1 MKILKGMNRFN
12 NVKDCTFDQRM
23 KIVGVFSFHLKPPQ
37 TVQTVH
43 LRITTDSYSHV
54 SHRVRVEPLSFLF
67 ELFLVSF
74 LIVLNNFILLLSSH
88 FDHHSFHMFLCIK
101 VPSSKLKKKNTRRK
115 KYKRQLTAH
124 SQENKKKST
133 QFFKKMIFF
142 WDVPLFLGMMKTL
155 TLSC

>member
-1 MKILKGMNRFN
+1 M
-12 NVKDCTFDQRM
+12 VTFDQRM

-67 ELFLVSF
+67 KLLLVSF

-101 VPSSKLKKKNTRRK
+101 VPSSKLKKKTPVEKNINVSSQRILK
-115 KYKRQLTAH
+115 KTKKNQH
-124 SQENKKKST
+124 NFSKKST
-133 QFFKKMIFF
+133 FCGTYLCF
-142 WDVPLFLGMMKTL
+142 WA
-155 TLSC
+155 

>member
-1 MKILKGMNRFN
+1 M
-12 NVKDCTFDQRM
+12 VTFDQRM

-67 ELFLVSF
+67 KLLLVSF

-101 VPSSKLKKKNTRRK
+101 VPSSKLKKKTPVEKNINVSSQRILK
-115 KYKRQLTAH
+115 KT
-124 SQENKKKST
+124 KKNQHIFS
-133 QFFKKMIFF
+133 KK
-142 WDVPLFLGMMKTL
+142 
-155 TLSC
+155 